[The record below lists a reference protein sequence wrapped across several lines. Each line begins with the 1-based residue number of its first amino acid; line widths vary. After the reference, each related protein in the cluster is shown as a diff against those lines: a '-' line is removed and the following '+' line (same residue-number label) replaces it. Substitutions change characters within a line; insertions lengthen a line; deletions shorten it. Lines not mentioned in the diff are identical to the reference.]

1 MSKINKIFWID
12 STGNYQDIEK
22 IFSTNYQKEIKFF
35 PFKNVIKAFEEIVKI
50 NFEVIFVILKEDL
63 YKEYYSTFNYTK
75 PTLTCF
81 PISIIYTSN
90 NNLID
95 SSSNILSGFI
105 GIITSRE
112 KLIYFIHDFIKSV
125 NNKIKLNPQIK
136 ITIDYNNTLTFEK
149 IKSKDDLVI
158 PSLYVLYKKLE
169 CKEIIINDEDI
180 YKFNNILVNN
190 HFDDDISQLIIPL
203 NNVKKLP
210 LEIVSKFWIRYY
222 TSQSSFYPYMN
233 TQLMKN
239 LHENYEIFV
248 RAMYKGIEKSYLQS
262 EYSVPLYRCQLISKA
277 EINMLE
283 KNLILVYSR
292 AFLSFSKDINRS
304 TVFLK
309 KGNNNLIPVMFIVN
323 KFNLEESFSSNAS
336 IEQFSFFNLEKEVLF
351 FPFSSFIID
360 EKIDSKVIKSI
371 ETKIIYLN
379 YLGKYRKEIENKI
392 NTLDENKIKELLSKD
407 SKFVKDI
414 SSIKL
419 NENKIEN
426 NQIENQIEKKEIEK
440 IQIELN
446 KSIQKAVKKVK
457 EETLIRWDI
466 EKKNNNC
473 EVINP
478 FQILGISEKENH
490 PEYEKKEI
498 FRTKIK
504 NYKQYL
510 SCFIS
515 DNKDKYSRIGNY
527 FLVEK
532 DSFYY
537 VIMNDLQNLKKSY
550 ESNKYILAEKDD
562 TRRSLLHYSV
572 IGGYYEI
579 TEFLLKIGIN
589 YDEPDS
595 DHNSALYYADG
606 KIKELLKK
614 FGSRIERYN
623 GLNDLKGINTVK
635 SNDINIIDSL
645 YKELYNKGLVE
656 KMLDITL
663 DNKVIGK
670 RLYRNKSL
678 IESREKYIN
687 WKRVYHGTRFTSI
700 EFILLHGLRNL
711 SSQMNSHIPL
721 GMKIDGIDDWASA
734 IFVTPSIFYAIEYS
748 ELINYKN
755 EEWFI
760 IIDAQVKPG
769 SFSVHPSTVY
779 GYKFRNGE
787 PKNVEFRIECYFDG
801 QESSN
806 VIVTSLLFVNK
817 KFIDN
822 EKSFS
827 EGFIFE
833 SY

>member
-1 MSKINKIFWID
+1 M
-12 STGNYQDIEK
+12 
-22 IFSTNYQKEIKFF
+22 
-35 PFKNVIKAFEEIVKI
+35 AFEEIVKI

-63 YKEYYSTFNYTK
+63 YQEYYSTFNYKK

-90 NNLID
+90 NNLIN

-323 KFNLEESFSSNAS
+323 KFNLEEAFSSNAS

-351 FPFSSFIID
+351 LPFSSFIID
-360 EKIDSKVIKSI
+360 GKIDSKVIKGI
-371 ETKIIYLN
+371 KTKIIYLN

-414 SSIKL
+414 FSIKL
-419 NENKIEN
+419 NENKIEK
-426 NQIENQIEKKEIEK
+426 NQIENQNQIEK

-466 EKKNNNC
+466 EKKKDNC

-490 PEYEKKEI
+490 PKYEDKDI
-498 FRTKIK
+498 FRKKIK
-504 NYKQYL
+504 NDRQYV
-510 SCFIS
+510 SCFIL
-515 DNKDKYSRIGNY
+515 DNKDKYSRIGND
-527 FLVEK
+527 FLINK
-532 DSFYY
+532 DAFYY
-537 VIMNDLQNLKKSY
+537 VIMNDFQNLKKSY
-550 ESNKYILAEKDD
+550 EKNKYILAQKDE
-562 TRRSLLHYSV
+562 TGRSLLHYSV
-572 IGGYYEI
+572 ICRNYEI
-579 TEFLLKIGIN
+579 TEFLLKNGIN

-595 DHNSALYYADG
+595 DYNSALYYADG

-670 RLYRNKSL
+670 RLHRTKSL
-678 IESREKYIN
+678 IKSREKYIN
-687 WKRVYHGTRFTSI
+687 WRRVYHGTRFTSI
-700 EFILLHGLRNL
+700 EFILLYGLHDFG
-711 SSQMNSHIPL
+711 SPINSHIPL
-721 GMKIDGIDDWASA
+721 GMKIDGIDDYASA
-734 IFVTPSIFYAIEYS
+734 IFVSPSIFYASEYS
-748 ELINYKN
+748 ELIKYKN

-760 IIDAQVKPG
+760 IIDARFNLELY
-769 SFSVHPSTVY
+769 SIHPSTIY

-787 PKNVEFRIECYFDG
+787 PKDIEFRIKDFSDSIIE
-801 QESSN
+801 N
-806 VIVTSLLFVNK
+806 PHIIVTSLTFINK
-817 KFIDN
+817 KYLDN

-827 EGFIFE
+827 ESSIFE
-833 SY
+833 

>member
-90 NNLID
+90 NNLIN
-95 SSSNILSGFI
+95 SNSNILSGFI

-222 TSQSSFYPYMN
+222 TSQSSFYLYMN

-360 EKIDSKVIKSI
+360 GKIDSKVIKGI
-371 ETKIIYLN
+371 KTKIIYLN

-392 NTLDENKIKELLSKD
+392 NTLDENKIKELLSTD

-426 NQIENQIEKKEIEK
+426 NQIENQNQIEK

-466 EKKNNNC
+466 EKKKDNC

-490 PEYEKKEI
+490 PQYEDKDI
-498 FRTKIK
+498 FRKKIK
-504 NYKQYL
+504 NDRQYV
-510 SCFIS
+510 SCFIL
-515 DNKDKYSRIGNY
+515 DNKDKYSRIGND
-527 FLVEK
+527 FLINK
-532 DSFYY
+532 DAFYY
-537 VIMNDLQNLKKSY
+537 VIMNDFQNLKKSY
-550 ESNKYILAEKDD
+550 EKNKYILAQKDE
-562 TRRSLLHYSV
+562 TGRNLLHYSV
-572 IGGYYEI
+572 ICRNYEI
-579 TEFLLKIGIN
+579 TEFLLKNGIN

-595 DHNSALYYADG
+595 DYYSALYYADG

-623 GLNDLKGINTVK
+623 SFGYLKGINTVK

-670 RLYRNKSL
+670 RLYRTKSL
-678 IESREKYIN
+678 IKSREKYIN
-687 WKRVYHGTRFTSI
+687 WRRVYHGTRFTSI
-700 EFILLHGLRNL
+700 EFILLYGLHDFG
-711 SSQMNSHIPL
+711 SPINSHIPL
-721 GMKIDGIDDWASA
+721 GMKIDGIDDYASA
-734 IFVTPSIFYAIEYS
+734 IFVSPSIFYASEYS
-748 ELINYKN
+748 ELIKYKN

-760 IIDAQVKPG
+760 IIDARFNLELY
-769 SFSVHPSTVY
+769 SIHPSTIY

-787 PKNVEFRIECYFDG
+787 PKDIEFRINDF
-801 QESSN
+801 SSSIIEN
-806 VIVTSLLFVNK
+806 PHIIVTSLTFINK
-817 KFIDN
+817 KYLDN

-827 EGFIFE
+827 ESFIFI
-833 SY
+833 